1 VLGLGLGL
9 APVGAYL
16 AVTGHFSLLPVL
28 YGVMVM
34 LWVSGFDILYA
45 LQDEAFDREHQLYS
59 VPAEF
64 GQQKAK
70 IIAITLHV
78 LCAGLLL

>member
-1 VLGLGLGL
+1 VVLGYSYTKRFTWLCHFVLGLGLGL

-34 LWVSGFDILYA
+34 LWVRGFYILYA
-45 LQDEAFDREHQLYS
+45 LQDEIFGREHQL
-59 VPAEF
+59 
-64 GQQKAK
+64 
-70 IIAITLHV
+70 
-78 LCAGLLL
+78 